1 MLLQLWTIDGVLKSF
16 CPPDSP
22 SPRQKIDFNKWVR
35 EAVDVPRSKVSG
47 LQDVNYQVAELL
59 VIVDLK
65 LYKET
70 AELEHI

>member
-1 MLLQLWTIDGVLKSF
+1 MLLQLWTIASVLKSV
-16 CPPDSP
+16 CSPDSP

-35 EAVDVPRSKVSG
+35 EAVDVPRSEVSG

-65 LYKET
+65 L
-70 AELEHI
+70 